1 MRRLY
6 EYFYELLKML
16 FFISKKF
23 EMFVLQYKDGKP
35 NYKNKSIE
43 RKMFKKYTK

>member
-1 MRRLY
+1 MSI
-6 EYFYELLKML
+6 FMNCLKCF

-23 EMFVLQYKDGKP
+23 EIFVLQYKEGKP

-43 RKMFKKYTK
+43 RKIFKKHTK